1 MESVVPSSDDPN
13 NQLAFVQ
20 QLVSQLSVGGGNP
33 ITINVVAGDIVQTQQ
48 NNNQNVQGDYNNNS
62 IKTYNNNNNND
73 NSKNILTKEYFDEKV
88 AILSEALTDLD
99 KKIVNLSEGL
109 TDVKAEQLRLS
120 LDLNDIIVG
129 GNRFILQ
136 RQRHE

>member
-1 MESVVPSSDDPN
+1 MASIVPSSDDPN

-48 NNNQNVQGDYNNNS
+48 NNNQNVQGDYNNN
-62 IKTYNNNNNND
+62 D

-88 AILSEALTDLD
+88 AILSEALTEVL
-99 KKIVNLSEGL
+99 LAGQAGL
-109 TDVKAEQLRLS
+109 HDT
-120 LDLNDIIVG
+120 
-129 GNRFILQ
+129 LQ
-136 RQRHE
+136 RIINAKFDAFRDDDE

>member
-1 MESVVPSSDDPN
+1 MESIVPSSDDPN

-33 ITINVVAGDIVQTQQ
+33 ITINIQQLGD
-48 NNNQNVQGDYNNNS
+48 NNVHNGDTVNNS
-62 IKTYNNNNNND
+62 GNNYNSND
-73 NSKNILTKEYFDEKV
+73 NNKNILTKEYFDEKV

>member
-1 MESVVPSSDDPN
+1 MASVVPSSDDPN
-13 NQLAFVQ
+13 NQLA
-20 QLVSQLSVGGGNP
+20 QLVSQLPAGGGNS
-33 ITINVVAGDIVQTQQ
+33 ININIGVM
-48 NNNQNVQGDYNNNS
+48 VQGDYNNQNVHGDDNS
-62 IKTYNNNNNND
+62 ND